1 VSTGPRA
8 DRFVEVDLADLA
20 RRSAPDEV
28 RLADGEMSAEDY
40 ASWMAEEDGHFVAD
54 RPWERAAII
63 VDGTFDGTGGRVR
76 AIVGAL

>member
-1 VSTGPRA
+1 
-8 DRFVEVDLADLA
+8 
-20 RRSAPDEV
+20 V